1 MAGLFDGTPLERP
14 VTCEV
19 CSKELSACAC
29 ARDGSGA
36 LVRASSVVLRVQ
48 REKRRGKW
56 CAVISG
62 LDEPGVAR
70 AHDPKKLLKDLRTR
84 LGTGGGLDGAVV
96 VIQGDHRDAIVK
108 HLKSLGF
115 DAKASGG

>member
-19 CSKELSACAC
+19 CSRALDACGCPRDSA
-29 ARDGSGA
+29 GA
-36 LVRASSVVLRVQ
+36 LVRASSVVLKVQ

-56 CAVISG
+56 CAVVSG
-62 LDEPGVAR
+62 LDAPGAGE
-70 AHDPKKLLKDLRTR
+70 AHDAKKMLKDLRTR
-84 LGTGGGLDGAVV
+84 LGTGGGLDGGAI
-96 VIQGDHRDAIVK
+96 VIQGDHRDAIVA

-115 DAKASGG
+115 DAKGSGG